1 MKYKVWS
8 LQERAT
14 ERQRVNLVGKT
25 TKTIIVVIVFGFML
39 PLAIILPIVSEHDT
53 KATDLVG
60 IRDYKAG
67 RYDAAILELKSH
79 LNTHPF
85 VANHNLMAE
94 KSDYAQHYL
103 GLALLKQHRYTEAVS
118 VFRVYSQYAAGN
130 EKNYLLGKAL
140 FCNGSKAEAR
150 TKLQGAVDEEMQ
162 QSFKT
167 RDYHLIN
174 SAQAMIKEMDQT
186 PSKSSRPNAV
196 TPLLTLE

>member
-1 MKYKVWS
+1 M
-8 LQERAT
+8 
-14 ERQRVNLVGKT
+14 GKT
-25 TKTIIVVIVFGFML
+25 TKIIIGVIVFGFVL
-39 PLAIILPIVSEHDT
+39 PLAIIMSFVSAHDK
-53 KATDLVG
+53 KATDLAG

-67 RYDAAILELKSH
+67 RYDAAIPELKSY
-79 LNTHPF
+79 LKMHPF
-85 VANHNLMAE
+85 VANHDSMAE
-94 KSDYAQHYL
+94 KPDYAQHYL
-103 GLALLKQHRYTEAVS
+103 GLALLKQHRYAEAVS
-118 VFRVYSQYAAGN
+118 VFRAYSQYAAGN

-150 TKLQGAVDEEMQ
+150 SKLQGAVDEEMQ